1 LAEVAVVGAG
11 VNGLAT
17 AWALRRR
24 GVDAVVYEQFEL
36 GHTRGS
42 SHGRTRIF
50 RLAYP
55 EVKWVRLAQDAFEG
69 WRELE
74 RESGE

>member
-1 LAEVAVVGAG
+1 MGRAEIAVVGAG

-17 AWALRRR
+17 AHALTRAGRD
-24 GVDAVVYEQFEL
+24 VVVYEQFEL

-42 SHGRTRIF
+42 SHGATRIF

-55 EVKWVRLAQDAFEG
+55 KEE
-69 WRELE
+69 
-74 RESGE
+74 